1 MTDAAARAWDQAAE
15 GWSAARRSFMR
26 GCDQATAAMLSEA
39 RLWPGARVLDLAAG
53 AGDQTKDIALAVGPT
68 GDVLATDISPKILDF
83 ARGRIEAAG
92 LANVRFAVADAQQ
105 PVHAEAPFDAV
116 MCRLGLMFCMNP
128 AAALAAAFEVL
139 RPGGRF
145 VALVFGD
152 PANNPCITT
161 MMKVARKH
169 RGLSGSVSPYAEGG
183 LFSLAAPGR
192 LASLLTA
199 AGYVE
204 VAVESLAAPFELPD
218 AAAYVA
224 FVRSSGSPI
233 MEVLAPLD
241 AKGQGVGL
249 ARNGGGARAISGDQA
264 AGWGPTN
271 SCWPLATRAKRCEVS
286 LPPRSA
292 ITLGRFV

>member
-1 MTDAAARAWDQAAE
+1 MKDAVASAWDRAAE
-15 GWSAARRSFMR
+15 GWSRSTPIVHAWLR
-26 GCDQATAAMLSEA
+26 QATAAMLTEA
-39 RLWPGARVLDLAAG
+39 RLHPGARVLDLAAG

-83 ARGRIEAAG
+83 ARRSIKAAG
-92 LANVRFAVADAQQ
+92 LTNVRFAVADAER
-105 PVHAEAPFDAV
+105 PVHAEASVDAV

-128 AAALAAAFEVL
+128 AAALAAAFQML

-169 RGLSGSVSPYAEGG
+169 RGLSGSVSPYADGG

-199 AGYVE
+199 AGYVD
-204 VAVESLAAPFELPD
+204 VAAEPLSAPFELPD

-233 MEVLAPLD
+233 VEVLAPLG
-241 AKGQGVGL
+241 AKAREAAWREMEEALQQLRCEQGWRGPNEL
-249 ARNGGGARAISGDQA
+249 LFGSAARAG
-264 AGWGPTN
+264 
-271 SCWPLATRAKRCEVS
+271 
-286 LPPRSA
+286 
-292 ITLGRFV
+292 

>member
-1 MTDAAARAWDQAAE
+1 MKDAGASAWDRAAE
-15 GWSAARRSFMR
+15 GWSRSTPIIHAWLR
-26 GCDQATAAMLSEA
+26 QATAAMLTEA
-39 RLWPGARVLDLAAG
+39 RLQPGARVLDLAAG

-68 GDVLATDISPKILDF
+68 GEVLATDISPRILDF
-83 ARGRIEAAG
+83 ARRSVEAAG
-92 LANVRFAVADAQQ
+92 LTNVRFAVADAER
-105 PVHAEAPFDAV
+105 PVHAQASFDAV
-116 MCRLGLMFCMNP
+116 LCRLGLMFCMNP

-152 PANNPCITT
+152 LPDNPCITT

-169 RGLSGSVSPYAEGG
+169 RGLSTDVSPYADGG

-199 AGYVE
+199 AGYVD
-204 VAVESLAAPFELPD
+204 VAAEPLAAPFELPD

-241 AKGQGVGL
+241 AKARELAWRDMEEALQQFQCERSWRGPNGL
-249 ARNGGGARAISGDQA
+249 LLAS
-264 AGWGPTN
+264 
-271 SCWPLATRAKRCEVS
+271 ATR
-286 LPPRSA
+286 P
-292 ITLGRFV
+292 G

>member
-15 GWSAARRSFMR
+15 GWSSSTPIVHAWLRE
-26 GCDQATAAMLSEA
+26 ATAAMLSEA
-39 RLWPGARVLDLAAG
+39 RLWPGARVLDMAAG
-53 AGDQTKDIALAVGPT
+53 AGDQTMDIALAVGPT
-68 GDVLATDISPKILDF
+68 GHVLATDISPKILDF

-105 PVHAEAPFDAV
+105 PVDAEAPFDAV

-128 AAALAAAFEVL
+128 AAALAAAFDVL

-169 RGLSGSVSPYAEGG
+169 RGLSGSVSPYADGG

-192 LASLLTA
+192 LASLLKA
-199 AGYVE
+199 AGYAE
-204 VAVESLAAPFELPD
+204 IAVEPLAAPFELPD
-218 AAAYVA
+218 AAAYVD

-241 AKGQGVGL
+241 EKARESAWGEMVEALGQFQGDRGWLGPNELLL
-249 ARNGGGARAISGDQA
+249 ASG
-264 AGWGPTN
+264 
-271 SCWPLATRAKRCEVS
+271 TRA
-286 LPPRSA
+286 
-292 ITLGRFV
+292 GRA

>member
-15 GWSAARRSFMR
+15 GWSSSTPIVHAWLRA
-26 GCDQATAAMLSEA
+26 ATAAMLSEA
-39 RLWPGARVLDLAAG
+39 RLWPGARVLDMAAG
-53 AGDQTKDIALAVGPT
+53 AGDQTMDIALAVGPA
-68 GDVLATDISPKILDF
+68 GHVLATDISPKILDF
-83 ARGRIEAAG
+83 ARERIEGAG

-105 PVHAEAPFDAV
+105 PLHGEAPFDAV

-128 AAALAAAFEVL
+128 AAALAAAFDVL

-161 MMKVARKH
+161 MMKVARKY
-169 RGLSGSVSPYAEGG
+169 RGLGGSVPPYADGG

-199 AGYVE
+199 AGYAE
-204 VAVESLAAPFELPD
+204 IAVEPLAAPFELPD

-241 AKGQGVGL
+241 AKARESAWGEMVAALGQFQGDRGWVGPNELLL
-249 ARNGGGARAISGDQA
+249 ASGTRAGGA
-264 AGWGPTN
+264 
-271 SCWPLATRAKRCEVS
+271 
-286 LPPRSA
+286 
-292 ITLGRFV
+292 

>member
-1 MTDAAARAWDQAAE
+1 MTDAVARAWDRAAE
-15 GWSAARRSFMR
+15 GWATSTPIVRAWLRR
-26 GCDQATAAMLSEA
+26 ATAAMLSEA
-39 RLWPGARVLDLAAG
+39 RLKPGARVLDLAAG

-68 GDVLATDISPKILDF
+68 GEVLATDISPKILDF

-92 LANVRFAVADAQQ
+92 LANVRFAVADAEQ

-116 MCRLGLMFCMNP
+116 TCRLGLMFCMNP
-128 AAALAAAFEVL
+128 ANALAAAFKVL

-169 RGLSGSVSPYAEGG
+169 RGLTGSVSPYAEGG

-192 LASLLTA
+192 LASLLMA

-204 VAVESLAAPFELPD
+204 VTAETLAAPFELPD

-241 AKGQGVGL
+241 AK
-249 ARNGGGARAISGDQA
+249 ARESAWREMEEALEPFRGDQ
-264 AGWGPTN
+264 GWLGPN
-271 SCWPLATRAKRCEVS
+271 ELLLASATR
-286 LPPRSA
+286 P
-292 ITLGRFV
+292 G

>member
-1 MTDAAARAWDQAAE
+1 MTEPVVKAWDRAAE
-15 GWSAARRSFMR
+15 GWSSSSPIIHAWLR
-26 GCDQATAAMLSEA
+26 QATAAMLSEA
-39 RLWPGARVLDLAAG
+39 RLQRGARVLDLAAG
-53 AGDQTKDIALAVGPT
+53 AGDQTKDIAFAVGPT

-83 ARGRIEAAG
+83 ARVRIEAAG
-92 LANVRFAVADAQQ
+92 LANVRFAVADAEQ
-105 PVHAEAPFDAV
+105 PVHAQTPFDAV

-128 AAALAAAFEVL
+128 AAALAAAFNAL

-169 RGLSGSVSPYAEGG
+169 RGLTGSVSAYADGG

-199 AGYVE
+199 AGYAE
-204 VAVESLAAPFELPD
+204 VAVKPLAAPFELPD

-241 AKGQGVGL
+241 ATAREL
-249 ARNGGGARAISGDQA
+249 AWQEMEEALEEFRGHR
-264 AGWGPTN
+264 GWLGPN
-271 SCWPLATRAKRCEVS
+271 ELLLGSATRA
-286 LPPRSA
+286 
-292 ITLGRFV
+292 G

>member
-1 MTDAAARAWDQAAE
+1 MTHAVAKAWDRAAE
-15 GWSAARRSFMR
+15 GWSSSTPVIHAWLR
-26 GCDQATAAMLSEA
+26 QATAAMLSEA
-39 RLWPGARVLDLAAG
+39 RLRPGARVLDLAAG

-83 ARGRIEAAG
+83 ARGHVEEAG
-92 LANVRFAVADAQQ
+92 LTNVRFAVADAQQ

-116 MCRLGLMFCMNP
+116 MCRLGLMFCMSP
-128 AAALAAAFEVL
+128 AAALAGAFKAL

-161 MMKVARKH
+161 MLQVARKH
-169 RGLSGSVSPYAEGG
+169 RGLSGSVSPYADGG

-192 LASLLTA
+192 LAGLLTA

-204 VAVESLAAPFELPD
+204 VAAQSLAVPFELPD

-241 AKGQGVGL
+241 AR
-249 ARNGGGARAISGDQA
+249 ARESAWREMEEALEQFRGDQ
-264 AGWGPTN
+264 GWVGPN
-271 SCWPLATRAKRCEVS
+271 ELLLASATRAD
-286 LPPRSA
+286 
-292 ITLGRFV
+292 

>member
-1 MTDAAARAWDQAAE
+1 MTDAVVTAWDRAAE
-15 GWSAARRSFMR
+15 GWSRSTPIVHAWLR
-26 GCDQATAAMLSEA
+26 EATAAMLSEA
-39 RLWPGARVLDLAAG
+39 RLRPGARVLDLAAG
-53 AGDQTKDIALAVGPT
+53 AGDQTHDIALAVGPT

-92 LANVRFAVADAQQ
+92 LTNVRFAVADAEQ
-105 PVHAEAPFDAV
+105 PVHAEACFDAV
-116 MCRLGLMFCMNP
+116 MCRLGLMFCMNA
-128 AAALAAAFEVL
+128 AAALAATFEVM

-169 RGLSGSVSPYAEGG
+169 RGLSGFVSPYADGG

-233 MEVLAPLD
+233 IEVLAPLD
-241 AKGQGVGL
+241 AQARESAWREMEDALQQFRGDHGWVGPNELLL
-249 ARNGGGARAISGDQA
+249 AS
-264 AGWGPTN
+264 
-271 SCWPLATRAKRCEVS
+271 ATRA
-286 LPPRSA
+286 
-292 ITLGRFV
+292 GRGEQ

>member
-1 MTDAAARAWDQAAE
+1 MTDAVVRAWDRAAE
-15 GWSAARRSFMR
+15 GWSRSTPIVHAWLR
-26 GCDQATAAMLSEA
+26 QATAAMLSEA
-39 RLWPGARVLDLAAG
+39 RLRPGARVLDLAAG
-53 AGDQTKDIALAVGPT
+53 AGDQTKAIALAVGPT

-92 LANVRFAVADAQQ
+92 LTNVRFAVADAEQ

-116 MCRLGLMFCMNP
+116 MCRLGLMFCTNP
-128 AAALAAAFEVL
+128 ASALAAAFKVL

-169 RGLSGSVSPYAEGG
+169 RGLSGSVSPYTEGG

-204 VAVESLAAPFELPD
+204 VAAESLAAPFELPD

-241 AKGQGVGL
+241 AK
-249 ARNGGGARAISGDQA
+249 ARESAWQEMEVALQQFRGDQ
-264 AGWGPTN
+264 GWLGPN
-271 SCWPLATRAKRCEVS
+271 ELLLGSATRA
-286 LPPRSA
+286 
-292 ITLGRFV
+292 G

>member
-15 GWSAARRSFMR
+15 GWSTSTPIVHAWLR
-26 GCDQATAAMLSEA
+26 QATAAMLSEA
-39 RLWPGARVLDLAAG
+39 RLRPGARVLDLAAG

-92 LANVRFAVADAQQ
+92 LTHVRFAVADAEQ

-116 MCRLGLMFCMNP
+116 VCRLGLMFCMNP
-128 AAALAAAFEVL
+128 AAALAAAFKAL

-169 RGLSGSVSPYAEGG
+169 RRLSGSVSPYAEGG

-204 VAVESLAAPFELPD
+204 LAVESLAAPFEFPD

-224 FVRSSGSPI
+224 FIRSSGSPI
-233 MEVLAPLD
+233 IEVLAPLD
-241 AKGQGVGL
+241 AKAKESAWREMEEALQQF
-249 ARNGGGARAISGDQA
+249 RGDQ
-264 AGWGPTN
+264 GWLGPN
-271 SCWPLATRAKRCEVS
+271 ELLLGSATRA
-286 LPPRSA
+286 
-292 ITLGRFV
+292 G

>member
-1 MTDAAARAWDQAAE
+1 MTDAVARAWDRAAE
-15 GWSAARRSFMR
+15 GWSSSTPIVHAWLR
-26 GCDQATAAMLSEA
+26 QATAAMLSEA
-39 RLWPGARVLDLAAG
+39 RLRPGARVLDLAAG

-83 ARGRIEAAG
+83 ARGHVEAAG
-92 LANVRFAVADAQQ
+92 LTNVRFAVADAEQ

-116 MCRLGLMFCMNP
+116 MCRLGLMFCMNA
-128 AAALAAAFEVL
+128 AAALAAAFNVL

-169 RGLSGSVSPYAEGG
+169 RGLSGSVSPYTDGG

-233 MEVLAPLD
+233 MEVLAPMD
-241 AKGQGVGL
+241 AKARESAWLEMEEALQKFRGDRGWLGPNELLL
-249 ARNGGGARAISGDQA
+249 AS
-264 AGWGPTN
+264 
-271 SCWPLATRAKRCEVS
+271 ATRA
-286 LPPRSA
+286 
-292 ITLGRFV
+292 G

>member
-1 MTDAAARAWDQAAE
+1 MTDAVVSAWNQAAE
-15 GWSAARRSFMR
+15 GWSRSTPIVHAWLRR
-26 GCDQATAAMLSEA
+26 ATAAMLTEA
-39 RLWPGARVLDLAAG
+39 RLRPGARVLDLAAG

-68 GDVLATDISPKILDF
+68 GHVLATDISPKILDF
-83 ARGRIEAAG
+83 ARRNIEAAG
-92 LANVRFAVADAQQ
+92 LTNVRFAVADAEQ
-105 PVHAEAPFDAV
+105 PVHAEASFDAV
-116 MCRLGLMFCMNP
+116 ICRLGLMFCMNP
-128 AAALAAAFEVL
+128 AAALAAAFKVL

-169 RGLSGSVSPYAEGG
+169 RGLSGGVSPYADGG

-241 AKGQGVGL
+241 ANARESAWREMEEALQQFRCEQGWRGPNEL
-249 ARNGGGARAISGDQA
+249 LLGSAARAG
-264 AGWGPTN
+264 
-271 SCWPLATRAKRCEVS
+271 
-286 LPPRSA
+286 
-292 ITLGRFV
+292 

>member
-1 MTDAAARAWDQAAE
+1 MTDAAVARAWDQAAE
-15 GWSAARRSFMR
+15 GWSSSTPIVHAWLR
-26 GCDQATAAMLSEA
+26 QATAAMLAEA
-39 RLWPGARVLDLAAG
+39 RLRPGARVLDLAAG

-83 ARGRIEAAG
+83 ARGRLEAAG
-92 LANVRFAVADAQQ
+92 LANVRFAVADAEQ
-105 PVHAEAPFDAV
+105 PVHAEVPFDAV
-116 MCRLGLMFCMNP
+116 MCRLGLMFCTNVG
-128 AAALAAAFEVL
+128 AALAATFKAL

-169 RGLSGSVSPYAEGG
+169 RGLSGSVSPYADGG

-204 VAVESLAAPFELPD
+204 VAAQSLAAPFELHD

-224 FVRSSGSPI
+224 FVRISGSPI

-241 AKGQGVGL
+241 AKARESAWREMEEALGQF
-249 ARNGGGARAISGDQA
+249 RGDQ
-264 AGWGPTN
+264 GWLGPN
-271 SCWPLATRAKRCEVS
+271 ELLLGSATRA
-286 LPPRSA
+286 
-292 ITLGRFV
+292 G

>member
-15 GWSAARRSFMR
+15 GWSTSTPIVHAWLR
-26 GCDQATAAMLSEA
+26 QATAAMLSEA
-39 RLWPGARVLDLAAG
+39 RLRPGARVLDLAAG

-92 LANVRFAVADAQQ
+92 LAHVRFAVADAEQ
-105 PVHAEAPFDAV
+105 PVHAKAPFDAV
-116 MCRLGLMFCMNP
+116 MCRLGLMFCMKP
-128 AAALAAAFEVL
+128 AAALAAAFKVL

-161 MMKVARKH
+161 MMQVARKH
-169 RGLSGSVSPYAEGG
+169 RGLSGSVSPCAEGG

-204 VAVESLAAPFELPD
+204 VAAESLAAPFELPD
-218 AAAYVA
+218 AAAYAA

-233 MEVLAPLD
+233 IEVLAPLD
-241 AKGQGVGL
+241 AKAKESAWREMEEALQQF
-249 ARNGGGARAISGDQA
+249 RGDQ
-264 AGWGPTN
+264 GWRGPN
-271 SCWPLATRAKRCEVS
+271 ELLLGSATRA
-286 LPPRSA
+286 
-292 ITLGRFV
+292 G